1 MKQDKRYYFCEG
13 GQGRPLQIAN
23 IWPETWIKWKS
34 RWYEH
39 LKHDLGWKK
48 SEGEGREVGTWWYV
62 GGTIQPSVSRTV
74 STEEKLQETKSERKQ
89 GGLHV

>member
-1 MKQDKRYYFCEG
+1 M
-13 GQGRPLQIAN
+13 
-23 IWPETWIKWKS
+23 
-34 RWYEH
+34 
-39 LKHDLGWKK
+39 HDLGWKK